1 MAASIVLRL
10 TGGSSNSNPSLSLG
24 GAGSSIEVSTIV
36 LNNLFDNVTP
46 EVAESGIVQYRAI
59 DLHNTGDDIAGSI
72 TMYLSETLSVGSS
85 LSCGLDITTQSII
98 NDNMPPSA
106 VSFSFPTAGNPL
118 TVPSIAVN
126 GRQRVWICRT
136 ISPETTNYRNDTGT
150 IGIVYA

>member
-59 DLHNTGDDIAGSI
+59 DLHNIGDDIAGAV
-72 TMYLSETLSVGSS
+72 TMYLSETLSLGSN
-85 LSCGLDITTQSII
+85 LSCGLDITMQSII
-98 NDNMPPSA
+98 NDNMPPSCR
-106 VSFSFPTAGNPL
+106 GNDYVWERSTIKGNTL
-118 TVPSIAVN
+118 TYDY
-126 GRQRVWICRT
+126 RQRMGLDVIF
-136 ISPETTNYRNDTGT
+136 PALLYLRNRDNE
-150 IGIVYA
+150 VLQNEQ